1 MKKLLVKYAHDE
13 QRLFDVGQLAESD
26 GRIFFEY
33 DRSFIERGIELSP
46 FFLPLRTGLLE
57 HTDRSFGPLWGVF
70 DDSLPDGW
78 GLLLMDRY
86 FRKKGLSL
94 RTLSPLDRLA
104 FLGMRTM
111 GALTYHPPTE
121 REEGTDR
128 LLDLRELAEQSL
140 KILNGEE
147 SNILPRLL
155 AAGGSPGGARPK
167 VLIGYDPRKKVVL
180 SGESPLPDGY
190 EHWLVKF
197 KAKEDPADS
206 AAIEY
211 AYALMAKTAGIT
223 LPKTRLFSGGGT
235 ERYFGS
241 RRFDRD
247 AENRRYH
254 LHTFGNLVHADFR
267 IPSVDY
273 TELLRVTVLMTR
285 DQSAVREMFRRM
297 VFNVLA
303 HNRDDHVKNFSFMLD
318 LEQPGWRVSPA
329 YDLTFAEGPG
339 GEHSM
344 SVDGNG
350 KDPGAPDIFRVA
362 EKSGIGKAVAHRIVD
377 EVAAAV
383 GHWTRFAD
391 EAGVSRGSTKDI
403 AKYLP

>member
-1 MKKLLVKYAHDE
+1 MRKLLVSYALDP
-13 QRLFDVGQLAESD
+13 QTLIPVGHLAESE
-26 GRIFFEY
+26 GRVFFEY
-33 DRSFIERGIELSP
+33 DPSFIERGVELSP
-46 FFLPLRTGLLE
+46 FFLPLKPGLVE
-57 HTDRSFGPLWGVF
+57 HTDRGFGPLWGVF

-86 FRKKGLSL
+86 FRKRGLSL
-94 RTLSPLDRLA
+94 RTISPLDRLA

-111 GALTYHPPTE
+111 GALTYHPPAE
-121 REEGTDR
+121 RDEETHR
-128 LLDLRELAEQSL
+128 TLDLQELAEQSL

-147 SNILPRLL
+147 SVVLSQLL

-167 VLIGYDPRKKVVL
+167 VLVGYDPRKKALL
-180 SGESPLPDGY
+180 SGEALLPEGY

-197 KAKEDPADS
+197 GAKEDPADS
-206 AAIEY
+206 AAIEF
-211 AYALMAKTAGIT
+211 AYALMARTAGIA
-223 LPKTRLFSGGGT
+223 LPETRLLSGGRT

-241 RRFDRD
+241 KRFDRD
-247 AENRRYH
+247 ARNRRYH
-254 LHTFGNLVHADFR
+254 IHTFGNLVHADFR

-273 TELLRVTVLMTR
+273 TELLRVTALMTR

-318 LEQPGWRVSPA
+318 LDQPGWRVSPA

-350 KDPGAPDIFRVA
+350 KAPGVPDIFRVA
-362 EKSGIGKAVAHRIVD
+362 EKSGIGKAVARRIVD

-383 GHWTRFAD
+383 GQWARFAD
-391 EAGVSRGSTKDI
+391 EAGVSKGSMKNI
-403 AKYLP
+403 AKYLQ

>member
-1 MKKLLVKYAHDE
+1 MRKLLVNYALDP
-13 QRLFDVGQLAESD
+13 RTLIPVGHLAESE
-26 GRIFFEY
+26 GRVLFEY
-33 DRSFIERGIELSP
+33 DPSFIERGIELSP
-46 FFLPLRTGLLE
+46 FFLPLKPGLIA
-57 HTDRSFGPLWGVF
+57 HTDRTFGPLWGVF

-86 FRKKGLSL
+86 FRKRGLSL
-94 RTLSPLDRLA
+94 RTISPLDRLA

-111 GALTYHPPTE
+111 GALTYHPPAE
-121 REEGTDR
+121 RDEGSDR
-128 LLDLRELAEQSL
+128 TLDLQELAEQSL

-147 SNILPRLL
+147 AVVLSQLL

-167 VLIGYDPRKKVVL
+167 VLVGYDPRKKVLL
-180 SGESPLPDGY
+180 SGEALLPAGY

-197 KAKEDPADS
+197 SAKDDLPDS
-206 AAIEY
+206 AAIEF
-211 AYALMAKTAGIT
+211 AYALMARAAGIV
-223 LPKTRLFSGGGT
+223 LPETRFFGDGKA
-235 ERYFGS
+235 RYFGTK
-241 RRFDRD
+241 RFDRNPD
-247 AENRRYH
+247 GKRFH
-254 LHTFGNLVHADFR
+254 LHTFGNMVHADFR

-273 TELLRVTVLMTR
+273 TELLRVTALLTR

-303 HNRDDHVKNFSFMLD
+303 HNRDDHAKNFSFILD
-318 LEQPGWRVSPA
+318 IEQPGWRVSPA

-350 KDPGAPDIFRVA
+350 KDPSVADILRVA
-362 EKSGIGKAVAHRIVD
+362 EKSGIGKAVARRIVD

-383 GHWTRFAD
+383 RHWARFAD
-391 EAGVSRGSTKDI
+391 EAGVSKGSTKNI
-403 AKYLP
+403 AKYLQ